1 MKNRM
6 WPAGFQFVVF
16 PAPAGKALLHPALL
30 WLVLMASLTIS
41 CGQQA
46 DEGAQGEWLRG
57 TQKEKL
63 STLERQLRGF
73 DVAMVEMGYR
83 YQELYWAGV
92 EKNWDYARY
101 QVEKIALVME
111 WGLERRPRRRASAE
125 DFLRNALPPVKA
137 AAEARDSIQF
147 LVSFDS
153 LTAGCNQCHAKEKL
167 PYFAVRRPLTKP
179 SPIGK

>member
-1 MKNRM
+1 MN
-6 WPAGFQFVVF
+6 
-16 PAPAGKALLHPALL
+16 L
-30 WLVLMASLTIS
+30 WLVLMAGLLVS

-46 DEGAQGEWLRG
+46 DEGVQGQWLRG

-63 STLERQLRGF
+63 EMIERQLRGF
-73 DVAMVEMGYR
+73 DVAMVEIGYR

-92 EKNWDYARY
+92 EKNWDYAQY
-101 QVEKIALVME
+101 QLEKIALVME
-111 WGLERRPRRRASAE
+111 CGLERRPRRRASAE

-137 AAEARDSIQF
+137 SAEARDSMRF
-147 LVSFDS
+147 FVSFDS